1 MAKLPYLQV
10 FQVFQDCE
18 IWPKLWNL
26 VNPHQFVLEGSDWN
40 DPNQFCR
47 VSVWSGRLECFE
59 TITMSEL
66 VINQGR
72 PRAARVAKKGRK
84 TNLGFKF
91 PLFFPCPSLSLW
103 QSPPCR
109 KKQQQSDIRNI
120 RTLTRM
126 TWLQHVMTLCCR
138 NGINNSLQI
147 IFSIWGGFEKTRT
160 QIVWMK
166 PLNKDRFC
174 KPENELDWENI
185 RVLDSMF
192 LMAKQ
197 IQDSLKLSSRN
208 ANGTIICPN
217 GNMTTTQRSTEL
229 GEY

>member
-1 MAKLPYLQV
+1 MSLSFCLSGHVFSSLEQLSQKSQDMHRSLKVFSKCICHCHCHCHCLCICLRCCLFVGQV
-10 FQVFQDCE
+10 IFSYD
-18 IWPKLWNL
+18 
-26 VNPHQFVLEGSDWN
+26 S
-40 DPNQFCR
+40 NQFCR
-47 VSVWSGRLECFE
+47 VSVWSGRPECFE
-59 TITMSEL
+59 SITMSESA
-66 VINQGR
+66 INQGR
-72 PRAARVAKKGRK
+72 PRAARAAKKGRK

-166 PLNKDRFC
+166 PLN
-174 KPENELDWENI
+174 
-185 RVLDSMF
+185 
-192 LMAKQ
+192 
-197 IQDSLKLSSRN
+197 
-208 ANGTIICPN
+208 
-217 GNMTTTQRSTEL
+217 
-229 GEY
+229 